1 MSGIDKHLEIIK
13 NGVFGREVRQAIHD
27 GIQQVYED
35 ATMEHGNTDME
46 VAKARGEF
54 DNLAQHLSNINAN
67 ANTANKLAQS
77 LDATKLDKKGIEQ
90 ITYEMLTQDVKEK
103 LTGGS
108 VAVVGQNAVSTSNI
122 VNGSVTDQKLD
133 ERMGFGVVLSGRL
146 LIDATNS
153 KVVMDAGTYY
163 QVGKRKNAPTQKVEC
178 PYVKNNGMSQYIVYN
193 DERNTLS
200 VYTLSNITQI
210 TNRDTILAITYADT
224 LIYPQFSRFIETK
237 GLAIGE
243 RTHFINGS
251 WGTLIQGK
259 IVHNPTTNEF
269 EISKE
274 RNDFI
279 VAYKGTYYQVPE
291 VQNIKIN
298 TGAGLTLYLNTS
310 TRVIEMLPM
319 LGIQSVDKT
328 SIPNSANRI
337 KIAEFYLGKLHHI
350 SHPEN
355 IYQVNASAEDVSS
368 WQIEQLKIDLQT
380 KRTVVVTLGDSTT
393 DGYRT
398 SSYSGNQLGSLTSK
412 PNTWT
417 EILNTIINNQK
428 DYGFNHKFYNRGFSG
443 KTIAWLKDNLDAV
456 LAPITEK
463 IDYAF
468 ITMGIND
475 SVYDASQIQAFRD
488 NHVNVINRL
497 LTKGIKPILMSTQ
510 AEFENYNRFGS
521 KINSI
526 ADNIKKDL
534 AAELGIPFIDY
545 NAGTRN
551 ILNNSEYSTKSLIPD
566 MCHFGDLG
574 HQKSAE
580 FLAGQLIH
588 QTMSID
594 KPTKLGYQ
602 NNKVVS
608 DLNYS
613 DHLTDDLKEIKWI
626 TRKDGFDLE
635 GQLNAS
641 EAKTMF
647 EVSVYIEQP
656 MTVNYFGDNVTV
668 TSNGQPLSNGTTL
681 DIGFYRITVKNQP
694 NMVAKFRGLKFLLKE
709 YK

>member
-1 MSGIDKHLEIIK
+1 MGIDNHLKVIK
-13 NGVFGREVRQAIHD
+13 EGVFGRDVRQAIHD
-27 GIQQVYED
+27 GIQQAYDD
-35 ATMEHGNTDME
+35 ATANGNANME
-46 VAKARGEF
+46 VARARGEF
-54 DNLAQHLSNINAN
+54 DNLAQHLSSINAN

-108 VAVVGQNAVSTSNI
+108 VAVVGQNAVSTTNI

-153 KVVMDAGTYY
+153 KIVMDSGTYY
-163 QVGKRKNAPTQKVEC
+163 QVGKRKNAPIQKVEC
-178 PYVKNNGMSQYIVYN
+178 PYVKNNNTSQYVVYN

-243 RTHFINGS
+243 RTHFVNGS

-259 IVHNPTTNEF
+259 IVHNPATNEF
-269 EISKE
+269 EIFKE

-279 VAYKGTYYQVPE
+279 VAYKGAYYQVPE
-291 VQNIKIN
+291 IQNIKIN

-310 TRVIEMLPM
+310 TRLIEMLPM

-337 KIAEFYLGKLHHI
+337 KIAEFYLGRLHHI

-355 IYQVNASAEDVSS
+355 IYQINTTVSDVSS
-368 WQIEQLKIDLQT
+368 WQIEKMKVDLQT
-380 KRTVVVTLGDSTT
+380 KRTVMVMLGDSTT

-398 SSYSGNQLGSLTSK
+398 SSYTGNVLGSLTNK

-417 EILNTIINNQK
+417 EKLNSIINGQK
-428 DYGFNHKFYNRGFSG
+428 GYNLDHKFYNRGFSG

-456 LAPITEK
+456 LAPIAEK

-475 SVYDASQIQAFRD
+475 SVYDASKIQAFRD
-488 NHVNVINRL
+488 DHVNVINRL
-497 LTKGIKPILMSTQ
+497 IAKGIKPILMSTQ

-526 ADNIKKDL
+526 ADNVKKDL
-534 AAELGIPFIDY
+534 ATELGIPFIEY

-551 ILNNSEYSTKSLIPD
+551 ILNNSEYSIKALIPD

-580 FLAGQLIH
+580 FLASQLIH
-588 QTMSID
+588 RVEKTGIG
-594 KPTKLGYQ
+594 TKIGYQ
-602 NNKVVS
+602 NNFVVS

-613 DHLTDDLKEIKWI
+613 DHLTDEQDEVKFLESKI
-626 TRKDGFDLE
+626 DGFDLE
-635 GQLNAS
+635 GRWNGA
-641 EAKTMF
+641 EKVMF
-647 EVSVYIEQP
+647 EVLVYVDKP
-656 MTVNYFGDNVTV
+656 MTISLFGENVNCFSNDVTL
-668 TSNGQPLSNGTTL
+668 TSGTKL
-681 DIGFYRITVKNQP
+681 DVGLYKITVKNKANQS
-694 NMVAKFRGLKFLLKE
+694 AAFRGLSFTLKE
-709 YK
+709 A